1 MKLHSLNYNHNKNK
15 EKLKKARI
23 LITIIY
29 IIFVAVSFLLIF
41 KENKKTVSE
50 INNLIVTLDYRID
63 VLLFF
68 SITPIFID
76 IVLIKACNRLNIK
89 QIYLTKGKL
98 VKGIIIS
105 VVFNI
110 IFGITFFNNLTD
122 GYVTQDAIT
131 QKNIFLGSNENKFSE
146 IKYVDID
153 LKQGRT
159 GNYYI
164 EYSVVFN
171 NNNEIELSD
180 YDSCSYDKL
189 VIINKAIEKTG
200 AVINRDL
207 LSHKTKNKVI
217 KWCLRYPDT
226 LDSFNYLLKLNIQ

>member
-146 IKYVDID
+146 IKYVKI
-153 LKQGRT
+153 LILNK
-159 GNYYI
+159 
-164 EYSVVFN
+164 VVQ
-171 NNNEIELSD
+171 
-180 YDSCSYDKL
+180 
-189 VIINKAIEKTG
+189 VIII
-200 AVINRDL
+200 
-207 LSHKTKNKVI
+207 
-217 KWCLRYPDT
+217 
-226 LDSFNYLLKLNIQ
+226 